1 MKKGIITTFYKA
13 HNYGAMLQ
21 AFALKKVLENNNCS
35 IEFLNYKDENIEGI
49 YKVFSLKN
57 KSLKNKIKEVLRF
70 FIFYKKIKKRYSNFS
85 NFQNKYLKETKLV
98 IDKNTK
104 LDDVSLDV
112 DFIITGSDQVWNKN
126 ITNEL
131 SDIYTL
137 NFAKKNIRRISYAA
151 SIGNKKIDNELEYK
165 NKLAIIDKISVRE
178 ETAKKILDEILPEK
192 NITTVLDP
200 TLLLDNNEW
209 NKYLDNS
216 ISKKE
221 KYILAYVVEP
231 DSEYIKVV
239 NDLSEKTGLK
249 VVHFEKRNKY
259 KNELES
265 AFTEGPL
272 GFVNLIKNA
281 EYIVT
286 TSFHATVF
294 SIIFNKKFWVVPH
307 RVTGSRV
314 IDLLSKLKISD
325 RAVYSLNEFQK
336 NKFDKEIDFNEVN
349 NILNL
354 EREKS
359 INWLLNAINDEKEE
373 KNE

>member
-21 AFALKKVLENNNCS
+21 AFALKKFLESNNYN
-35 IEFLNYKDENIEGI
+35 IEFLNYKDDNIEEV

-57 KSLKNKIKEVLRF
+57 KSLKNKIKEILKFLF
-70 FIFYKKIKKRYSNFS
+70 FSRKIKKRYSNFS
-85 NFQNKYLKETKLV
+85 NFQSKYLKETKLI

-104 LDDVSLDV
+104 LDEVSLNA

-126 ITNEL
+126 ITKGL

-137 NFAKKNIRRISYAA
+137 NFGEKDIRRISYAA

-165 NKLAIIDKISVRE
+165 NKLSIIDKISVRE
-178 ETAKKILDEILPEK
+178 ETAKKILDKILPEK
-192 NITTVLDP
+192 KVTTVLDP
-200 TLLLDNNEW
+200 TLLLDSNNW
-209 NKYLDNS
+209 NKYLNNFDS
-216 ISKKE
+216 PKE

-239 NDLSEKTGLK
+239 NELSEKTGLK
-249 VVHFEKRNKY
+249 VIHFEKRNKY
-259 KNELES
+259 KNEFKS
-265 AFTEGPL
+265 AFIEGPL

-281 EYIVT
+281 EYVVT

-314 IDLLSKLKISD
+314 IDLLNKLKISN
-325 RAVYSLNEFQK
+325 RAVYSLDEFK
-336 NKFDKEIDFNEVN
+336 ESKFDDEIDFKAVSKALD
-349 NILNL
+349 I

-359 INWLLNAINDEKEE
+359 IDWLLKAIEDEKE
-373 KNE
+373 